1 MNIFCSFDD
10 TVTCNKE
17 HNLSMVSPCSQ
28 KEGDTRVFLHVQDM
42 IRSEYRIVR
51 VHTVDNDVIVIGLA
65 MFQMISG
72 WH

>member
-1 MNIFCSFDD
+1 MSKIC
-10 TVTCNKE
+10 
-17 HNLSMVSPCSQ
+17 
-28 KEGDTRVFLHVQDM
+28 LHVQDM
-42 IRSEYRIVR
+42 IRNGYRIVR